1 MYKFMAKV
9 GLTQDKSRNKQP
21 LPLPKQ
27 TSVVPEDEVANSR
40 CPQRDSPL
48 WALALALMNI
58 HENIS
63 GVMAAG
69 GLFTPAK
76 NQREGAAVS
85 DGGKNVEVGGQNVM
99 EMRV

>member
-1 MYKFMAKV
+1 M
-9 GLTQDKSRNKQP
+9 
-21 LPLPKQ
+21 
-27 TSVVPEDEVANSR
+27 ANSR

-85 DGGKNVEVGGQNVM
+85 DGGKNV
-99 EMRV
+99 

>member
-1 MYKFMAKV
+1 M
-9 GLTQDKSRNKQP
+9 
-21 LPLPKQ
+21 
-27 TSVVPEDEVANSR
+27 ANSR

-99 EMRV
+99 EMRVWAPVCISGSGRLGRFVKDMLRGCCRGDSSHMD

>member
-1 MYKFMAKV
+1 M
-9 GLTQDKSRNKQP
+9 
-21 LPLPKQ
+21 
-27 TSVVPEDEVANSR
+27 ANSR

-85 DGGKNVEVGGQNVM
+85 DGGKNVEVGGENVM
-99 EMRV
+99 EMHV